1 MNLSDIRIGEKGK
14 IKSIKIS
21 GNMRRRL
28 LDIGITDGTEIE
40 CVFKSPFGEP
50 TAFLIKGAVIA
61 LRNEQCDK
69 ITRKLSSERVS

>member
-28 LDIGITDGTEIE
+28 LDIGITDGAEIE

-69 ITRKLSSERVS
+69 ITIKLSSERVS